1 MEVKE
6 IMLLKAY
13 EGIDMLLSKGQIDDT
28 YIQLLYFI
36 KSLNEDLNEDDN
48 LVVGLSDKKME
59 EIFDEEDTDEPEIL
73 SMGEGL
79 FKNLENYI
87 KNSTIISIKDIDLEE
102 LFKKLNE
109 D

>member
-6 IMLLKAY
+6 IMLLQAC

-36 KSLNEDLNEDDN
+36 QSLDEDNN
-48 LVVGLSDKKME
+48 LEVGLSDKKME
-59 EIFDEEDTDEPEIL
+59 ELLDEDVIIEPRIL
-73 SMGEGL
+73 LLGKEL
-79 FKNLENYI
+79 FEKLKDLENSI
-87 KNSTIISIKDIDLEE
+87 VISIGDIDLEE
-102 LFKKLNE
+102 FIKKLNE